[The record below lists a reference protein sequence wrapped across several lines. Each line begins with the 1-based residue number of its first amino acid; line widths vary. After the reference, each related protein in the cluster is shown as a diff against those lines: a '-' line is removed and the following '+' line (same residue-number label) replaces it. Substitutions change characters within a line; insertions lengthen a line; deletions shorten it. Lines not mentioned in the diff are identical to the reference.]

1 MSVTRTPNSLFRC
14 DFMLYKDAAY
24 AFAIGKGRMRSEAL
38 SFIDAAADNSTR
50 ALNGSL
56 EFIYSIDAPIFRVP
70 ANYTDAN
77 KMLWMNFGEPFNV
90 VAADVSCIPMIF
102 KYSMVP
108 TSPRLMVSYGVTC
121 WLNAGCWHPRIRA
134 HAGSGRC
141 ERQRDAVHRLRLS
154 A

>member
-38 SFIDAAADNSTR
+38 TFIDAAADNSTR

-90 VAADVSCIPMIF
+90 VAADVSCAPMIF
-102 KYSMVP
+102 K
-108 TSPRLMVSYGVTC
+108 
-121 WLNAGCWHPRIRA
+121 
-134 HAGSGRC
+134 
-141 ERQRDAVHRLRLS
+141 
-154 A
+154 